1 MIEIL
6 EKFVTPLLFSAN
18 WERQQKS
25 LILNFDTFFHNW
37 IQPGYMLE
45 ELLWIVKSWGTGRAS
60 RKTIKTDD
68 EQQDRL
74 DTEKDKDIQTIY
86 VLQREIFMNFIKFL
100 KWIQDKVL

>member
-1 MIEIL
+1 
-6 EKFVTPLLFSAN
+6 
-18 WERQQKS
+18 
-25 LILNFDTFFHNW
+25 
-37 IQPGYMLE
+37 MLE